1 MIEMLRIL
9 WRFMIYLGRRNERGM
24 TMTTA
29 TYPLVWDLDTF
40 FPGGSDSPQLATHLE
55 QVEQKIEAFEAQLT
69 SLETPKS
76 DQEAEAMRA
85 LIEQLKDVAT
95 NLSEAGATI
104 GCFLAQDTTDKKAN
118 LLQGQVSSLGARLG
132 TILMTIQQKWSKTDD
147 AVWQQLLAS
156 ELLHEFEFILNEW
169 REKAAK
175 KLSQQE
181 EALITSLGVDGYQG
195 WGQLYDLLIADMKV
209 TVNVEG
215 TEKKLSI
222 GQASNLYSHENPE
235 VRKSV
240 KQALEQAFTEKE
252 EFFAKTLN
260 HLAGYRLAVYKKR
273 GWNDV
278 LEEPLAINRMS
289 QETLDAMWG
298 AITDGKQPFVKYLTK
313 KAELL
318 GTEKIHWHDMD
329 APIGESAK
337 TMDYQQG
344 AEFILKHFKNF
355 GPELE
360 SFSRHAFENGW
371 IEAEDRD
378 NKRPGGFCTGMP
390 VSQESRIFM
399 TYSGSMS
406 NVSTLAHELGHA
418 FHTYALRPVHWLNRQ
433 YAMGVAE
440 TASTFAEMIVADAAV
455 AEATSKE
462 EKAALLEDKIQR
474 SVAFF
479 MNIHSRFL
487 FETRFYEERKK
498 GVVSSSRL
506 NELMAEAQEEAYA
519 GALADTH
526 PHFWATKLHFYIT
539 GVPFYNFPYTFG
551 YLFSLSI
558 YAKAK
563 EEGSAFEE
571 KYMALLRDTAVMSV
585 EDLAKKHLN
594 EDITKKDFWAKG
606 IALCHADVEEFLSLV

>member
-1 MIEMLRIL
+1 MKGEL
-9 WRFMIYLGRRNERGM
+9 N
-24 TMTTA
+24 MTTT
-29 TYPLVWDLDTF
+29 TYPLVWDLDSF
-40 FPGGSDSPQLATHLE
+40 FPGGSESPQLAQHLE
-55 QVEQKIEAFEAQLT
+55 SVEAKITQFENEVKTVQTPTSVNESAQM
-69 SLETPKS
+69 LE
-76 DQEAEAMRA
+76 
-85 LIEQLKDVAT
+85 LIERLKDIAT
-95 NLSEAGATI
+95 NLSQAGATI
-104 GCFLAQDTTDKKAN
+104 GCFLAQDTTDKKAA
-118 LLQGQVSSLGARLG
+118 LLQGQTSSLGARLG
-132 TILMTIQQKWSKTDD
+132 TLLMTVQQKWSQTDESTWT
-147 AVWQQLLAS
+147 ALLETN
-156 ELLHEFEFILNEW
+156 ELQEFQFILNEW
-169 REKAAK
+169 KEKAAK
-175 KLSQQE
+175 KLSQEE

-209 TVNVEG
+209 EVDVEG
-215 TEKKLSI
+215 VTKKLSI
-222 GQASNLYSHENPE
+222 GQASNLYSHANPQ

-240 KQALEQAFTEKE
+240 KDSLEQAFTEKE

-273 GWNDV
+273 GWDQV
-278 LEEPLAINRMS
+278 LDEPLSINRMS

-298 AITDGKQPFVKYLTK
+298 AITDGKAPFVKYLNK

-318 GTEKIHWHDMD
+318 GTEKLHWHDMD
-329 APIGESAK
+329 APISESAK
-337 TMDYQQG
+337 TMDYQEG
-344 AEFILKHFKNF
+344 AEFILKHFKKF

-390 VSQESRIFM
+390 VSGESRIFM

-418 FHTYALRPVHWLNRQ
+418 FHSYALRPVHWLNRQ

-455 AEATSKE
+455 AEATNKE

-498 GVVSSSRL
+498 GVVSTTRL
-506 NELMAEAQEEAYA
+506 NELMSEAQEEAYA

-606 IALCHADVEEFLSLV
+606 IALCHQDVEEFLSLV

>member
-1 MIEMLRIL
+1 MRKLQAI
-9 WRFMIYLGRRNERGM
+9 MIYLGRRNERGIL
-24 TMTTA
+24 MTTT

-40 FPGGSDSPQLATHLE
+40 FPGGSDSPQLAVHLE
-55 QVEQKIEAFEAQLT
+55 NVEQKIASFEGVVSDIQ
-69 SLETPKS
+69 TPQS
-76 DQEAEAMRA
+76 VSQASAMRET
-85 LIEQLKDVAT
+85 IEQLKDIAT

-104 GCFLAQDTTDKKAN
+104 GCFLAQDTTDKKAA
-118 LLQGQVSSLGARLG
+118 LLQGQVSSLGARLS
-132 TILMTIQQKWSKTDD
+132 TILLTIQQKWSQTEDS
-147 AVWQQLLAS
+147 VWNELLAS
-156 ELLHEFEFILNEW
+156 KDLQEFEFILNEW
-169 REKAAK
+169 KEKAEK
-175 KLSQQE
+175 KLSQE
-181 EALITSLGVDGYQG
+181 EESLITALGVDGYQG

-215 TEKKLSI
+215 EEKKLSI
-222 GQASNLYSHENPE
+222 GQASNLYSHANPE
-235 VRKSV
+235 VRKAT
-240 KQALEQAFTEKE
+240 KDALEQAFTEKE

-273 GWNDV
+273 GWNEV
-278 LEEPLAINRMS
+278 LDEPLSINRMS
-289 QETLDAMWG
+289 EETLDAMWG
-298 AITDGKQPFVKYLTK
+298 AISDGKEPFVRYLNK

-318 GTEKIHWHDMD
+318 GTEKLHWHDMD

-337 TMDYQQG
+337 SMDYQEG
-344 AEFILKHFKNF
+344 AEFILKHFKKF

-360 SFSRHAFENGW
+360 AFSRHAFENGW

-418 FHTYALRPVHWLNRQ
+418 FHSYALRPVHWLNRQ

-455 AEATSKE
+455 AEATSQD

-479 MNIHSRFL
+479 MNIHARFL

-498 GVVSSSRL
+498 GVVSSTRL
-506 NELMAEAQEEAYA
+506 NELMAEAQQEAFG

-526 PHFWATKLHFYIT
+526 PHFWASKLHFYIT

-563 EEGSAFEE
+563 EEGTAFEE
-571 KYMALLRDTAVMSV
+571 KYIALLRDTAIMSV

-606 IALCHADVEEFLSLV
+606 IALCHKDVEEFLSLV

>member
-1 MIEMLRIL
+1 MRKLRAI
-9 WRFMIYLGRRNERGM
+9 MIYLGRRNERGIL
-24 TMTTA
+24 MTTT

-40 FPGGSDSPQLATHLE
+40 FPGGSESPELATHLKN
-55 QVEQKIEAFEAQLT
+55 VEQKIASFEAVVSDIQ
-69 SLETPKS
+69 TPQS
-76 DQEAEAMRA
+76 SSQASAMRET
-85 LIEQLKDVAT
+85 IEQLKDIAT

-104 GCFLAQDTTDKKAN
+104 GCFLAQDTTDKKAT
-118 LLQGQVSSLGARLG
+118 LLQGQVSSLGARLS
-132 TILMTIQQKWSKTDD
+132 TILLTIQQKWSQTEDS
-147 AVWQQLLAS
+147 VWNELLAS
-156 ELLHEFEFILNEW
+156 EDLHEFEFILNEW
-169 REKAAK
+169 KEKAEK
-175 KLSQQE
+175 KLSQE
-181 EALITSLGVDGYQG
+181 EESLITALGVDGYQG

-215 TEKKLSI
+215 EEKKLSI
-222 GQASNLYSHENPE
+222 GQASNLYSHANPE
-235 VRKSV
+235 VRKAT
-240 KQALEQAFTEKE
+240 KDALEQAFTEKE

-273 GWNDV
+273 GWNEV
-278 LEEPLAINRMS
+278 LDEPLSINRMS
-289 QETLDAMWG
+289 EETLDAMWG
-298 AITDGKQPFVKYLTK
+298 AISDGKEPFVRYLNK

-318 GTEKIHWHDMD
+318 GTDKLHWHDMD

-337 TMDYQQG
+337 SMDYQQG
-344 AEFILKHFKNF
+344 AEFILKHFKKF

-360 SFSRHAFENGW
+360 VFSRHAFENGW

-418 FHTYALRPVHWLNRQ
+418 FHSYALRPVHWLNRQ

-455 AEATSKE
+455 AEATSQE

-479 MNIHSRFL
+479 MNIHARFL

-498 GVVSSSRL
+498 GVVSSARL
-506 NELMAEAQEEAYA
+506 NELMAEAQQEAFA

-526 PHFWATKLHFYIT
+526 PHFWASKLHFYIT

-563 EEGSAFEE
+563 EEGTAFEE
-571 KYMALLRDTAVMSV
+571 KYIALLRDTAIMSV

-606 IALCHADVEEFLSLV
+606 IALCHKDVEEFLSLV